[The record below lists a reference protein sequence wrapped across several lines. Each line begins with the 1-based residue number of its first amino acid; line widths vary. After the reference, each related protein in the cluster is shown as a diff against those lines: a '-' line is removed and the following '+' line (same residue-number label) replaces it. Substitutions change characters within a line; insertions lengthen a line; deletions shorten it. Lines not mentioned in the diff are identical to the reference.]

1 MTINFESKKNYKVI
15 GTNPIRHDGYD
26 KVTGRA
32 IYGADVKLPGLIWGE
47 VLRSPHA
54 HAKIKSIDTSKAEKM
69 NGVFAVITSKDI
81 PINNNNDNNN
91 ASQIQKRILNVNL
104 KRDVDNILANDKV
117 LYKGHAIAAVSASDR
132 NTAKEA
138 CKLIEVEYEV
148 LEPVKNVDEAIDK
161 NAPILLEDLEADHL
175 GKTVKNTNIAKHF
188 RHQLGLADKDFENSD
203 YVCEKEFNLQ
213 MVHQGYIEPHNATA
227 HWDENDHLSLWSS
240 TQGQFAVRDLT
251 AGFLNLPISKV
262 TANPVE
268 IGGGFGGKTKVYLPP
283 LAAILSKK
291 SGYIP
296 VKMIMDRVS
305 VFQGSGPAPGGKIIV
320 KIGVTNDGKINAGT
334 VDIKLEAGAYPG
346 SAIPAAAV
354 CCLACYNIPN
364 IQVDAYDVLVNKPK
378 SAAYRAPGSPQV
390 SFAVESVID
399 DICEKMTWDKI
410 DFRLANAS
418 KEGTRKPDGVLFH
431 KIGFIETL
439 EAAKKSN
446 HWNSK
451 INKRN
456 KNKIYGRGLA
466 CGYWHNGGN
475 RSTVDLIL
483 QDDGNIALNEG
494 SADIGGT
501 RTSISM
507 QVAETLGIPVENIH
521 PSIPDTDTIG
531 FTATT
536 GGSRTTYATG
546 YAGWEAAKKLID
558 EMKKRVSIL
567 WEEPQ
572 NEIMFK
578 DGEFFSQQTDLK
590 IKISELATKINPT
603 GGPVTST
610 ASVNLSAAGNGFG
623 IGICD
628 IEIDPKTGKTDV
640 VRYTAIQDVGK
651 AIYPQYAIGQ
661 IQGGAVQGIGWALNE
676 EYYIEKD
683 GTMANTSFL
692 DYRMPTAL
700 DMPNIDVILVEV
712 ANPLHPF
719 GVRGVGEVPIIPPLG
734 AVANAIKDATGTRLY
749 NTPMNPRK
757 ILEVI
762 DHG

>member
-1 MTINFESKKNYKVI
+1 MTINFDSKKNYKVI

-47 VLRSPHA
+47 VLRSPYA
-54 HAKIKSIDTSKAEKM
+54 HARIKSIDTSEAEKM
-69 NGVFAVITSKDI
+69 DGVFSVITSKDI
-81 PINNNNDNNN
+81 PINSTKDEKTFTQNNGITVD
-91 ASQIQKRILNVNL
+91 L
-104 KRDVDNILANDKV
+104 KRDVDNILARDKV
-117 LYKGHAIAAVSASDR
+117 LYKGHAVAAVSANDR

-138 CKLIEVEYEV
+138 CKLIKVEYEV
-148 LEPVKNVDEAIDK
+148 LEPVKNVDEAIAKD
-161 NAPILLEDLEADHL
+161 APIILEDLEADHL

-188 RHQLGLADKDFENSD
+188 RHELGDADNDFKNSD
-203 YVCEKEFNLQ
+203 YVLEKEFNLQ
-213 MVHQGYIEPHNATA
+213 TVHQGYIEPHNATA

-240 TQGQFAVRDLT
+240 TQGMFAVRDLT
-251 AGFLNLPISKV
+251 ASFLDLPISKV
-262 TANPVE
+262 TSNYVE

-283 LAAILSKK
+283 LAGILSKK
-291 SGYIP
+291 SGHRP
-296 VKMIMDRVS
+296 VKMIMDRIS
-305 VFQGSGPAPGGKIIV
+305 VFQGSGPAPGGKINV
-320 KIGVTNDGKINAGT
+320 KIGVTNDGKINSGS

-364 IQVDAYDVLVNKPK
+364 IKVDAYDVLVNKPK

-399 DICEKMTWDKI
+399 EICEKMTWDKI
-410 DFRLANAS
+410 DFRIANAS
-418 KEGTRKPDGVLFH
+418 KEGTRKPDGVLYH

-439 EAAKKSN
+439 EAAKKSD

-451 INKRN
+451 IDKRN

-507 QVAETLGIPVENIH
+507 QVAETLGIPAENIH
-521 PSIPDTDTIG
+521 PSIPDTDKIG

-567 WEEPQ
+567 WEEPEDQ
-572 NEIMFK
+572 INFDDGKFNSNVSELEISI
-578 DGEFFSQQTDLK
+578 E
-590 IKISELATKINPT
+590 ELATKINPT

-623 IGICD
+623 VGICD
-628 IEIDPKTGKTDV
+628 LEIDPKTGKTDV

-651 AIYPQYAIGQ
+651 AIYPQYAEGQ

-683 GTMANTSFL
+683 GSMANTSFL

-719 GVRGVGEVPIIPPLG
+719 GVRGVGEVPIVPPLG
-734 AVANAIKDATGTRLY
+734 AVANAIKDATGKRLY
-749 NTPMNPRK
+749 HTPMNPRK
-757 ILEVI
+757 ILEAL
-762 DHG
+762 DNA

>member
-1 MTINFESKKNYKVI
+1 MTINFEPKKDYNVI
-15 GTNPIRHDGYD
+15 GTNPVRHDGYD

-47 VLRSPHA
+47 VLRSPYA
-54 HAKIKSIDTSKAEKM
+54 HARIKSIDTSKAEKM
-69 NGVFAVITSKDI
+69 DGVFAVITSKDI
-81 PINNNNDNNN
+81 PINKNRDD
-91 ASQIQKRILNVNL
+91 INVNQ
-104 KRDVDNILANDKV
+104 KRDVDNILAYEKV
-117 LYKGHAIAAVSASDR
+117 LYKGHPVAAVSATDR

-138 CKLIEVEYEV
+138 CKLIEVEYEI
-148 LEPVKNVDEAIDK
+148 LEPVKNVDEAIAK
-161 NAPILLEDLEADHL
+161 NAPILLEGIEADHL
-175 GKTVKNTNIAKHF
+175 GKTVNNTNIAKHF
-188 RHQLGLADKDFENSD
+188 RHELGDANSEFKSSD
-203 YVCEKEFNLQ
+203 YILEKEFNLQ

-240 TQGQFAVRDLT
+240 TQGMFAVRDLT
-251 AGFLNLPISKV
+251 AGFLDLPISKV
-262 TANPVE
+262 TSNYVE

-283 LAAILSKK
+283 LAAILSRK
-291 SGYIP
+291 SGHKP
-296 VKMIMDRVS
+296 VKMIMDRIS

-320 KIGVTNDGKINAGT
+320 KIGVTNEGKINAGS

-364 IQVDAYDVLVNKPK
+364 IRVDAYDVLVNKPK

-399 DICEKMTWDKI
+399 EICEKMTWDKI
-410 DFRLANAS
+410 DFRIANAS
-418 KEGTRKPDGVLFH
+418 KEGTRKPDGVLYH

-439 EAAKKSN
+439 EAAKNSD

-451 INKRN
+451 IDK
-456 KNKIYGRGLA
+456 KDKKKIYGRGIA

-507 QVAETLGIPVENIH
+507 QVAETLGIPVESIH
-521 PSIPDTDTIG
+521 PSIPDTDKIG

-546 YAGWEAAKKLID
+546 YAGWEAAKKLIA

-567 WEEPQ
+567 WEEPED
-572 NEIMFK
+572 EIYFENGNFYSK
-578 DGEFFSQQTDLK
+578 KSDLK
-590 IKISELATKINPT
+590 TNIEELAKKINST

-623 IGICD
+623 VGICD
-628 IEIDPKTGKTDV
+628 LEIDPLTGKTDV
-640 VRYTAIQDVGK
+640 TRYTAVQDVGK
-651 AIYPQYAIGQ
+651 AIYPQYAEGQ
-661 IQGGAVQGIGWALNE
+661 IRGGAVQGIGWALNE

-700 DMPNIDVILVEV
+700 DMPNIDVIMVEV

-719 GVRGVGEVPIIPPLG
+719 GVRGVGEVPIVPPLG
-734 AVANAIKDATGTRLY
+734 AVANAIKDATGARIY
-749 NTPMNPRK
+749 STPMNPRK

-762 DHG
+762 DNG